1 MAPPVNASKPD
12 AMTNKSNQVDGKGTN
27 LKRDRSLQIRY
38 AVLTL
43 GLAVPLLITFAFVRN
58 FYPFAAS
65 TVMMAGGD
73 LQAGR
78 TYYVMRGETSTGE
91 SIDLSPIELTNALSG
106 RAWSLVGGTVTNK
119 SFRLSSPHPANV
131 VLLEAAGG
139 IEKLPPASRLPDLL
153 RSWGT
158 IYNLRLSPSSPQ
170 RLQAVILDC
179 YRWDSGRYSDYQHLV
194 QSWRAEL

>member
-1 MAPPVNASKPD
+1 MPPPVNASKPD
-12 AMTNKSNQVDGKGTN
+12 AVTKKSNPVDGKGSIPKQER
-27 LKRDRSLQIRY
+27 LLRIRY
-38 AVLTL
+38 ALLTFV
-43 GLAVPLLITFAFVRN
+43 LAVPLLITFAFVRN

-119 SFRLSSPHPANV
+119 SFRLSSPH
-131 VLLEAAGG
+131 
-139 IEKLPPASRLPDLL
+139 
-153 RSWGT
+153 
-158 IYNLRLSPSSPQ
+158 
-170 RLQAVILDC
+170 
-179 YRWDSGRYSDYQHLV
+179 
-194 QSWRAEL
+194 

>member
-1 MAPPVNASKPD
+1 MPPPVNASKPD
-12 AMTNKSNQVDGKGTN
+12 AVTKKSNQVDGKGSIPKQER
-27 LKRDRSLQIRY
+27 LLRIRY
-38 AVLTL
+38 ALLTFV
-43 GLAVPLLITFAFVRN
+43 LAVPLLIAFAFVRN

>member
-1 MAPPVNASKPD
+1 VTERAQALNA
-12 AMTNKSNQVDGKGTN
+12 TRERYLLT
-27 LKRDRSLQIRY
+27 RY
-38 AVLTL
+38 AALTVAL
-43 GLAVPLLITFAFVRN
+43 FVPLLLAFALVRN

-91 SIDLSPIELTNALSG
+91 IVDLSPIELTNALSG
-106 RAWSLVGGTVTNK
+106 RAWGLVGGTVTNK

-131 VLLEAAGG
+131 TLLEAARG